1 MKTIDYKWLMLEF
14 NIYKPSVVASLSV
27 SAGAWW
33 LDLSL
38 SFVFFYLKIDVDKD
52 NIEINKLR
60 EERKARLINKLKQE

>member
-1 MKTIDYKWLMLEF
+1 MKSINYKWLRLVF
-14 NIYKPSVVASLSV
+14 NIYKPSVITSLSV